1 MEYQENLQKK
11 REVALRTGESS
22 QSGASGILEIS
33 RDCIL
38 PDSYADIKR
47 ILAVSASLVPQSEY
61 AEGGKAFYAGE
72 VVCRILFV
80 SDEGKNCAVTF
91 HLDYE
96 GSLPL
101 GSADGDYTVAF
112 MPILESVNARS
123 VNPRKVG
130 IKAKVNPT
138 LFAWERRDASVRFP
152 NQLTKA
158 DLESFEEKNEEI
170 FYLSLRHASQSGIES
185 GDDIH
190 VAAPMGAV
198 GEVLFY
204 DIAFSGV
211 TAEARKDGIA
221 VNAVANLTVAFSEE
235 GKEDD
240 SSLRFLQHSVAL
252 SSLVACE
259 GVCER
264 DLCTA
269 SLYCEKIACVPA
281 ENAQGEKRT
290 LELDFSYGIQA
301 VCESKESLFAVK
313 DLYSTRY
320 DCENTEGEMKI
331 SRSVGKQTLSQRLKK
346 EVSFKENGVVMGVLP
361 CVKGAYL
368 SLDEN
373 RCGVAEGNILAY
385 VLILEDDGSVV
396 CENVELP
403 FSIPTELVFSE
414 KPECLIRTTF
424 DHGRA
429 QLSGER
435 LTVEI
440 PLSLTLLAWESVKER
455 AIFSSSVLAE
465 SEKRD
470 EAAFTVYFPS
480 VNESLW
486 DIAKKY
492 KISSDRLVLTG
503 GENGGSHRR
512 ALILPPKSKE
522 LFSGVIT

>member
-11 REVALRTGESS
+11 REVALRTAENAIGS
-22 QSGASGILEIS
+22 LEIS

-72 VVCRILFV
+72 VACRVLFV

-96 GSLPL
+96 GSLPI
-101 GSADGDYTVAF
+101 GSADGDYTAAF

-123 VNPRKVG
+123 INPRKVG

-170 FYLSLRHASQSGIES
+170 SYLTLRHASQSGIES

-190 VAAPMGAV
+190 VEAPMGAV

-204 DIAFSGV
+204 DITFSGV

-221 VNAVANLTVAFSEE
+221 VNATANLTVAFSEE
-235 GKEDD
+235 GKEEEP
-240 SSLRFLQHSVAL
+240 SLRFLQHPISL
-252 SSLVACE
+252 STLLACE
-259 GVCER
+259 GVGER

-269 SLYCEKIACVPA
+269 SLYCEKISCVPA

-290 LELDFSYGIQA
+290 LELDFSYSVQA
-301 VCESKESLFAVK
+301 VCECKESLFAVK

-331 SRSVGKQTLSQRLKK
+331 SRSVGKKILSQCLKK
-346 EVSFKENGVVMGVLP
+346 EVPFKENGVVMGVLP

-368 SLDEN
+368 SLNEN

-385 VLILEDDGSVV
+385 VLILEEDGSVV

-403 FSIPTELVFSE
+403 FSLPTDLVFHE
-414 KPECLIRTTF
+414 KPECLIRATF
-424 DHGRA
+424 ENGKA
-429 QLSGER
+429 QLSDER

-440 PLSLTLLAWESVKER
+440 PISVTLLAFESVKER
-455 AIFSSSVLAE
+455 AVFSSTVIAE

-470 EAAFTVYFPS
+470 ETAFTVYFPTA
-480 VNESLW
+480 NESLW

-492 KISSDRLVLTG
+492 KISTDRLVLTG
-503 GENGGSHRR
+503 GENGGTHRR

-522 LFSGVIT
+522 FFSGVIT